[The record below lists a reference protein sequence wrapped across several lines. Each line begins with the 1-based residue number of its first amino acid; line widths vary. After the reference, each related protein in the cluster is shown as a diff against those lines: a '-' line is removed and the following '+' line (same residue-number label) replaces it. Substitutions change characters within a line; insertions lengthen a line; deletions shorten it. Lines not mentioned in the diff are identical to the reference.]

1 MAFSLTNYLKNYFKK
16 KKPFTIVTDI
26 LFIVFII
33 LLIIPGTR
41 KEVSSRLIRLT
52 ALPPSEL
59 SSESQFKISEEARK
73 WQLYDME
80 GNMVTLNELM
90 DQPVF
95 LNFWATWCPPCIGE
109 LPGIQDLYGTYKDK
123 VRFVL
128 VTNEQPGKVN
138 KFAAEH
144 DYGGLPFYIG
154 RGTPHDFYSESI
166 PTTFVIAK
174 DGTVI
179 VSKKGAARWN
189 SGRMEKILDE
199 LLQK

>member
-1 MAFSLTNYLKNYFKK
+1 MAFSPSNYLKNYFKK
-16 KKPFTIVTDI
+16 KKPFTIATDI

-41 KEVSSRLIRLT
+41 KEVSSWLVRLT

-59 SSESQFKISEEARK
+59 SAESQFKISKEARN

-80 GNMVTLNELM
+80 GNVVTLDEML
-90 DQPVF
+90 DKPVF

-109 LPGIQDLYGTYKDK
+109 LPGIKDLYNTYKDK

-128 VTNEQPGKVN
+128 VTNEQPGQVS

-144 DYGGLPFYIG
+144 DYRKLPFYIG
-154 RGTPHDFYSESI
+154 RGTPSDFYSESI
-166 PTTFVIAK
+166 PTTFVIDK
-174 DGTVI
+174 DGTVVI
-179 VSKKGAARWN
+179 SKKGAARWN
-189 SGRMEKILDE
+189 SGRMEKLLDE